1 VKTKQSDLFS
11 QTRQVFDLP
20 DAKVEY
26 FSGMFEERH
35 ATRLFDAL
43 IKKVEW
49 VQNTIRFYGKESPVP
64 RLEAWYGDEG
74 KSYAY
79 SGIRMNPKPWIEELL
94 EIKKAIEPIAGTQFN
109 SVLINYYRDG
119 QDRVAWHSDDEKEL
133 GHNPVIGSVSLGAE
147 RKFKLRHKSF
157 DKNGKQ
163 AEIMLAHGSLLL
175 MKGPTQRFWKHEI
188 PRTARP
194 VGQRI
199 NLTFRVIKP
208 TEGQK

>member
-1 VKTKQSDLFS
+1 MFS

-35 ATRLFDAL
+35 ATNLLDAL

-64 RLEAWYGDEG
+64 RLEAWYGDPG

-79 SGIRMNPKPWIEELL
+79 SGIRMDPNPWIDELL
-94 EIKKAIEPIAGTQFN
+94 EIKKAIEPIAGTRFN

-133 GHNPVIGSVSLGAE
+133 GQNPVIGSVSLGAE
-147 RKFKLRHKSF
+147 RKFKLRHKNYR
-157 DKNGKQ
+157 KNGNQ
-163 AEIMLAHGSLLL
+163 AEIILVHGSLLV
-175 MKGPTQRFWKHEI
+175 MKGPTQHFWKHEI

-194 VGQRI
+194 VGKRI
-199 NLTFRVIKP
+199 NLTFRVIDP
-208 TEGQK
+208 SQ